1 MITKKTSKFGTIVGD
16 KDVDVLDNPA
26 VGSPKICQLRP
37 GRVVQVI
44 SKPNKKFIGIGITN
58 SIIGF
63 IPKDNL
69 KVE

>member
-1 MITKKTSKFGTIVGD
+1 MIIKKTSKFGTIVGD
-16 KDVDVLDNPA
+16 KDIDVLDNPT
-26 VGSPKICQLRP
+26 VGSPTIWQLRP